1 MFRAISFPTSVLSSV
16 LLGILVSGSG
26 CAGNS
31 GETRTPIATASTQL
45 VPTVAKPDQAAALD
59 PLGERPIPAAASA
72 FAPPVP
78 QSFAL
83 PNGRK
88 VLMLSKN
95 ELPLVTLTWVA
106 PRGSANDGAL
116 PGLATLAARMR
127 TEGAGK
133 LDGAQFSQ
141 AIDALG
147 ASLSSVTYTDYSC
160 LTLTVLKKNLQA
172 AAKLWAD
179 AIFAPRNEEADFVRA
194 RTILLDE
201 LRAESK
207 DPRATADRVAA
218 ELLYGER
225 KFGSPGYAHPKGG
238 RTSTVAKISRANV
251 ADALAA
257 FSLEGQVVAVGDVSE
272 AELRALLTEVDSG
285 KPGALQTASGPE
297 KKLRAL
303 KALPKSGIDVVLV
316 ERPDSAQSVVAL
328 VLPGV
333 SANQP
338 DVPPLALANTVLGGS
353 FTSRLNQDLRE
364 ERGLSYGASS
374 RIAAL
379 RNPGMIYA
387 GASVFVD
394 KTGEAAKALLD
405 DVSAFQKTGPT
416 EEEVGRAKKIAQSE
430 TLEAYASTAQIAGR
444 LARLVGLGLPLDYEK
459 VQAQKRGEVTLA
471 DVQKAASV
479 YFQNNREANPRGF
492 LLVVGPKSVE
502 AQLKAVGLTWQNRS
516 PKP

>member
-1 MFRAISFPTSVLSSV
+1 V
-16 LLGILVSGSG
+16 
-26 CAGNS
+26 NN
-31 GETRTPIATASTQL
+31 TP
-45 VPTVAKPDQAAALD
+45 P
-59 PLGERPIPAAASA
+59 
-72 FAPPVP
+72 
-78 QSFAL
+78 
-83 PNGRK
+83 
-88 VLMLSKN
+88 
-95 ELPLVTLTWVA
+95 
-106 PRGSANDGAL
+106 
-116 PGLATLAARMR
+116 
-127 TEGAGK
+127 
-133 LDGAQFSQ
+133 
-141 AIDALG
+141 
-147 ASLSSVTYTDYSC
+147 
-160 LTLTVLKKNLQA
+160 
-172 AAKLWAD
+172 
-179 AIFAPRNEEADFVRA
+179 
-194 RTILLDE
+194 
-201 LRAESK
+201 
-207 DPRATADRVAA
+207 
-218 ELLYGER
+218 
-225 KFGSPGYAHPKGG
+225 
-238 RTSTVAKISRANV
+238 
-251 ADALAA
+251 
-257 FSLEGQVVAVGDVSE
+257 
-272 AELRALLTEVDSG
+272 
-285 KPGALQTASGPE
+285 SGPE
-297 KKLRAL
+297 KKPTAL
-303 KALPKSGIDVVLV
+303 KTMPQSGIDVVLV

-405 DVSAFQKTGPT
+405 DVVAFQKTGPT
-416 EEEVGRAKKIAQSE
+416 EEEVGRAKKMAQSE

-471 DVQKAASV
+471 EVQKAASV
-479 YFQNNREANPRGF
+479 YFQNNRDGSPRGF